1 MPRTLMPTPDDPEP
15 SGPARLSP
23 TRLDL
28 DDHALLDL
36 LRSDCAPVAAAV
48 PVASSPADRPH
59 PTELIT
65 GDGSGDEALTYLPV
79 ASSCFAVVQY
89 DPTTAR
95 LVRRV
100 VGIFGDV
107 QDAERYG
114 MENGYRLYDVVP
126 ATAVIARPATAS

>member
-15 SGPARLSP
+15 SGPPRLSR

-28 DDHALLDL
+28 GDLALLDV
-36 LRSDCAPVAAAV
+36 LRSDCAPVAPAV
-48 PVASSPADRPH
+48 PVASSPADLAH

-65 GDGSGDEALTYLPV
+65 RDGPGDEALTYLPV
-79 ASSCFAVVQY
+79 ASSCFAVIQY

-100 VGIFGDV
+100 VGMFGDV

-126 ATAVIARPATAS
+126 AIAVIARPATAS